1 MNNIQRSVP
10 VQESPPQ
17 NIIEKF
23 EEVIKAPEIIEN
35 IKSKEIVKSKYDLTS
50 IKGFTEK
57 KKKMKILKMKEH
69 VMEELKSSIDIFDI
83 NELKLNHSLVLFV
96 AQIVEDFFN
105 KPLQGE
111 MKREVVID
119 ICKPFFNDDQALVE
133 MVLELVFD
141 KVIKT
146 TFLRRNKQRIK
157 NIAAF
162 FLELFSP
169 LIQSNLPSKLKL

>member
-1 MNNIQRSVP
+1 MNNIQISVSSP
-10 VQESPPQ
+10 PPPPQ

-23 EEVIKAPEIIEN
+23 EDVIKEQEPVLI
-35 IKSKEIVKSKYDLTS
+35 KEITKSKYDMTS

-57 KKKMKILKMKEH
+57 KKKLKVLKMKQF
-69 VMEELKSSIDIFDI
+69 VMNELKSSIDIFDVE
-83 NELKLNHSLVLFV
+83 ELKLNHSLVLFV
-96 AQIVEDFFN
+96 SQIVEDFFN

-119 ICKPFFNDDQALVE
+119 ICKPFFNNDDQLVE

-146 TFLRRNKQRIK
+146 TWLRRNKQRIK

-162 FLELFSP
+162 FLELFAP
-169 LIQSNLPSKLKL
+169 MMQSSLPSKLKL

>member
-10 VQESPPQ
+10 VDPPQ

-23 EEVIKAPEIIEN
+23 EEVIKEPEPIEN
-35 IKSKEIVKSKYDLTS
+35 NKIKDIPKSKYDLTS

-57 KKKMKILKMKEH
+57 RKKMKILKMKEH
-69 VMEELKSSIDIFDI
+69 VINELKSSIDIFD
-83 NELKLNHSLVLFV
+83 NTELKLNHSLVLFV
-96 AQIVEDFFN
+96 SQIVEDFFN
-105 KPLQGE
+105 KRLQGE
-111 MKREVVID
+111 LKKEVVID
-119 ICKPFFNDDQALVE
+119 ICKPYFNDDADLVE

-146 TFLRRNKQRIK
+146 TWLRRNKQRIK
-157 NIAAF
+157 NIAGF

-169 LIQSNLPSKLKL
+169 IIQTNLPSKLKL